1 MFVRTVPIKHELS
14 TVPSITTLQLSIPLN
29 LTVLTPYINRTA
41 SALLFLAYF
50 ASHTVFKA

>member
-1 MFVRTVPIKHELS
+1 MFVRTVPIKHELP
-14 TVPSITTLQLSIPLN
+14 TVPSITTLGTTLQLSIPLN

-50 ASHTVFKA
+50 P